1 MSTPEPGLDVHE
13 WISELASIEEDM
25 ESAPSDA
32 LDELDRLVERMLTER
47 GYAPN
52 DPVADDGD
60 DPEVLSEFRA
70 AREIKLASDRGEHV
84 GPGDVAA
91 SINGYRN
98 VFDAI
103 VAERRA
109 P

>member
-13 WISELASIEEDM
+13 WVSELESIEEDL
-25 ESAPSDA
+25 ESSPSDA
-32 LDELDRLVERMLTER
+32 LDELDRLVGRMLTER
-47 GYAPN
+47 GYAPD

-60 DPEVLSEFRA
+60 DPEILAEFRS
-70 AREIKLASDRGEHV
+70 ARELRLALDRGEDI

-91 SINGYRN
+91 AINGYRN
-98 VFDAI
+98 VFDYI
-103 VAERRA
+103 VAERPA

>member
-1 MSTPEPGLDVHE
+1 
-13 WISELASIEEDM
+13 
-25 ESAPSDA
+25 
-32 LDELDRLVERMLTER
+32 
-47 GYAPN
+47 
-52 DPVADDGD
+52 
-60 DPEVLSEFRA
+60 VLSEFRA